1 MFDLVRKEISNNNI
15 LRVGINM
22 SNFLLVNK
30 DSAFSKP
37 EGLSPDIGALLAK
50 ELDLKCQYIAFKNPG
65 ELIDAIEQDK
75 WDVGNFAFEKKR
87 AEIIDFSNPYINI
100 DANFIMKKDISI
112 LNNKEVDSKE
122 LKIAVVNRSAY
133 DLWLSSNFNN
143 AKIIRSKTII
153 DSHKLFHNGEA
164 NILAGLKP
172 KLIEELKMNE
182 NLKIIDRPFT
192 FIKQSIGIKKGNKE
206 VVRFLNDFILKLI
219 SNGTIELL
227 LKKHKLEKKLSIPK
241 YL

>member
-1 MFDLVRKEISNNNI
+1 MFDLVRKEISSNNI

-100 DANFIMKKDISI
+100 EANFIMKKDISI
-112 LNNKEVDSKE
+112 LNNEEVDSKE

-133 DLWLSSNFNN
+133 DLWLSNNFNN

>member
-1 MFDLVRKEISNNNI
+1 MFDLVRKEISSNNI

-87 AEIIDFSNPYINI
+87 AEIIDFSIPYINI

-112 LNNKEVDSKE
+112 LNNEEVDSKE

-133 DLWLSSNFNN
+133 DLWLSNNFNN

-182 NLKIIDRPFT
+182 NLKIIDKPFT

-206 VVRFLNDFILKLI
+206 VIRFLNDFILKLI

>member
-1 MFDLVRKEISNNNI
+1 MFDLVRKEISSNNI

-182 NLKIIDRPFT
+182 NLKIIDKPFT

>member
-1 MFDLVRKEISNNNI
+1 MFDLVRKEISSNNI

-87 AEIIDFSNPYINI
+87 AEIIDFSIPYINI

-112 LNNKEVDSKE
+112 LNNEEVDSKE

>member
-1 MFDLVRKEISNNNI
+1 MFDLVRKEISSNNI

-87 AEIIDFSNPYINI
+87 AEIIDFSIPYINI

-112 LNNKEVDSKE
+112 LNNEEVDSKE

-182 NLKIIDRPFT
+182 NLKIIDKPFT

-206 VVRFLNDFILKLI
+206 VIRFLNDFILKLI

>member
-1 MFDLVRKEISNNNI
+1 MSDLIRKKISNNNI

-30 DSAFSKP
+30 ESTFSNPK
-37 EGLSPDIGALLAK
+37 GLSPDIGALLAK
-50 ELDLKCQYIAFKNPG
+50 ELDLECQYITFKNPG
-65 ELIDAIEQDK
+65 ELTDATDQDK

-100 DANFIMKKDISI
+100 DANFIMRKDSNI
-112 LNNKEVDSKE
+112 LNNEEVDSKQ
-122 LKIAVVNRSAY
+122 LKISVVNRSAY
-133 DLWLSSNFNN
+133 DLWLSDNFKS

-153 DSHKLFHNGEA
+153 DSHKLFDEGEA

-172 KLIEELKMNE
+172 KLIEELKINE
-182 NLKIIDRPFT
+182 NLRIIDKPFT

-206 VVRFLNDFILKLI
+206 VIRFLNDFILKLI

-241 YL
+241 IL

>member
-1 MFDLVRKEISNNNI
+1 MFDLVRKEISSNNI

-87 AEIIDFSNPYINI
+87 AEIIDFSIPYINI

-112 LNNKEVDSKE
+112 LNNEEVDSKE

-133 DLWLSSNFNN
+133 DLWLSNNFNN

-182 NLKIIDRPFT
+182 NLKIIDKPFT